1 MTVEEYLRSLVP
13 GLDLQTSVL
22 ARAAR
27 SPIEVGLARLDLD
40 DDVDYV
46 DVEVP
51 NPEYDPDV
59 QPPVP
64 ETVIERQDRA
74 DDVDFQMRL
83 DYASSTIY
91 YSVLGVFAGGGHSEQ
106 VGDVRSSRGG
116 YTITMADRAR
126 FKAMGDALRQ
136 KWGWETEADEVT
148 TEIVDVSSLRSKHRC

>member
-13 GLDLQTSVL
+13 GLDLQTNVV

-27 SPIEVGLARLDLD
+27 SPIEVGLERLQLD
-40 DDVDYV
+40 EDVDYV

-51 NPEYDPDV
+51 NPDYIPGQE
-59 QPPVP
+59 PPLP
-64 ETVIERQDRA
+64 ETIIVQEDRSG
-74 DDVDFQMRL
+74 DVNFQMRL

-106 VGDVRSSRGG
+106 VGDVRASRGG

-136 KWGWETEADEVT
+136 KWGWETEADEAA
-148 TEIVDVSSLRSKHRC
+148 TEIVDVSSLRRQR